1 MKKQD
6 LLSLL
11 KLLSMPVFLI
21 LLGLILIVNPDA
33 ASVMIAT
40 AVGYVLIAGA
50 VIGGIAAVVS
60 PRGKLGKALF
70 SIALAAIGIWLVQN
84 PLILA
89 AGIGRFVGVMIL
101 INSLPDLIYAHR
113 QGRNILFHGIS
124 VLAGVGLL
132 LLPMTASRLVFTL
145 GGVAV
150 MAIGI
155 FMFADRIR
163 GRRWLD
169 AGDDPNII
177 DAL

>member
-6 LLSLL
+6 ILSLL
-11 KLLSMPVFLI
+11 KLLSMPAFLI
-21 LLGLILIVNPDA
+21 LLGLILVVHPDA

-50 VIGGIAAVVS
+50 VIGGVAAVVS
-60 PRGKLGKALF
+60 PRGKMGKALF

-101 INSLPDLIYAHR
+101 INSLPDLIYAHK
-113 QGRNILFHGIS
+113 QGRNILFQGIS
-124 VLAGVGLL
+124 MLAGVGLL

-145 GGVAV
+145 GGIAV

-163 GRRWLD
+163 GRRWLA

>member
-6 LLSLL
+6 ILPLL
-11 KLLSMPVFLI
+11 KLLSVPVFLI
-21 LLGLILIVNPDA
+21 LLGLILIVHPDA

-40 AVGYVLIAGA
+40 VVGYVLIAGA
-50 VIGGIAAVVS
+50 VIGGVAAVVS

-70 SIALAAIGIWLVQN
+70 SIALGAIGIWLVQN

-113 QGRNILFHGIS
+113 QGRTILPHGIS
-124 VLAGVGLL
+124 VLTGVVLL

-150 MAIGI
+150 TAIGI

-163 GRRWLD
+163 GHRWLD

>member
-6 LLSLL
+6 ILPLL
-11 KLLSMPVFLI
+11 KLLSVPVLLI
-21 LLGLILIVNPDA
+21 LLGLILVVHPEA

-40 AVGYVLIAGA
+40 VVGYVLIAGA

-70 SIALAAIGIWLVQN
+70 SIALGAIGIWLVQN
-84 PLILA
+84 PLILT
-89 AGIGRFVGVMIL
+89 GV
-101 INSLPDLIYAHR
+101 
-113 QGRNILFHGIS
+113 
-124 VLAGVGLL
+124 VLL

-150 MAIGI
+150 TAIGI

-163 GRRWLD
+163 GHRWLD